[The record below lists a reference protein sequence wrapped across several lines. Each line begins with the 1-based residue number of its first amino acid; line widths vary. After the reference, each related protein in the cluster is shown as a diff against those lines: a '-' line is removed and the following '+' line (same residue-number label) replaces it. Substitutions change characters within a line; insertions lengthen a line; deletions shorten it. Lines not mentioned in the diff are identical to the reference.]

1 MVTSAQVLFVAT
13 RNSNIDKRSYGAVAI
28 SLTCHRDGWRG
39 SFQLL
44 HVSDDSTHPKEEQR
58 LKSLAL
64 GKTVRVITM
73 MG

>member
-1 MVTSAQVLFVAT
+1 MLFVAT

-39 SFQLL
+39 SL
-44 HVSDDSTHPKEEQR
+44 HVSDDSTHPKEEQK
-58 LKSLAL
+58 KSLAL
-64 GKTVRVITM
+64 GKTVRVLTM

>member
-1 MVTSAQVLFVAT
+1 MVTSTQPLLLVAT
-13 RNSNIDKRSYGAVAI
+13 RNSNIDKRSYGAVVI
-28 SLTCHRDGWRG
+28 SSTCHHDGRRG

-44 HVSDDSTHPKEEQR
+44 HVSHDSTHPKER
-58 LKSLAL
+58 TKKSLAQ